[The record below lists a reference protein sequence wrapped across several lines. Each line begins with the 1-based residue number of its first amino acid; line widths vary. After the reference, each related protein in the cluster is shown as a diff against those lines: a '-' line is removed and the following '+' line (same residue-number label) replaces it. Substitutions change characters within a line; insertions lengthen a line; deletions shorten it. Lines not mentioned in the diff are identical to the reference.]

1 MDDKLHT
8 GTGVFFI
15 GIVAGSQTHFSSG
28 ACFAC
33 IFADCCPAFLFPM
46 GEK

>member
-15 GIVAGSQTHFSSG
+15 GFAAGSQTQFSG
-28 ACFAC
+28 ENCLACNFG
-33 IFADCCPAFLFPM
+33 DCCPVFH
-46 GEK
+46 GT